1 MEEALANSDSPT
13 NLRWLI
19 DNAMSNKDSKAPSAS
34 PAAGASLAKPAN
46 DISNIKLNLDALN

>member
-1 MEEALANSDSPT
+1 MA
-13 NLRWLI
+13 
-19 DNAMSNKDSKAPSAS
+19 NKDSKAPPTS